1 MPVPIQYSAA
11 AMDFSSR
18 VANNAT
24 VVGSPAAGSITSV
37 CALTFPNFGN
47 LTNVT
52 GVYMEGTVSFT
63 AGTNAISALMQIRQT
78 GTAGA
83 VIASTGAV
91 TVVAAS
97 LYSLSVQGVD
107 LTPLAAGVWIIALT
121 MGSGSAT
128 STVSA
133 VSLFASAV

>member
-11 AMDFSSR
+11 AMDLSSR

-24 VVGSPAAGSITSV
+24 IVGSPAASSITSV

-47 LTNVT
+47 LTNMT
-52 GVYMEGTVSFT
+52 GVYLEGTVSLT
-63 AGTNAISALMQIRQT
+63 IGTNGVSCLVQIRQT
-78 GTAGA
+78 GTAGS
-83 VIASTGAV
+83 VIASTGALTV
-91 TVVAAS
+91 TAAS
-97 LYSLSVQGVD
+97 LYSFSVQGVD
-107 LTPLAAGVWIIALT
+107 TAPLAAGVWIIAVT
-121 MGSGSAT
+121 IGSGSAS